1 MKKEE
6 MLFELVEV
14 LRKNECTEYALGYIG
29 SMFSR
34 VLEKGKVPSANEL
47 KTRLDFVKD
56 RYKVA

>member
-14 LRKNECTEYALGYIG
+14 LEKNEGAEYALGYIG

-34 VLEKGKVPSANEL
+34 VLKRGKVPSANEL